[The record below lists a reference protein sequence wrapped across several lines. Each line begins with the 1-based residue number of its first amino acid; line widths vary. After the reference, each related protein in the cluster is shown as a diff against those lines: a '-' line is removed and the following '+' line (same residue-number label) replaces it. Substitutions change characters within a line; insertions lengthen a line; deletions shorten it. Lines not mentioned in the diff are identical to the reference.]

1 MRGEQGAINQHL
13 PVRSPGGGGTAIGV
27 ACRHHEENL
36 KELKDFKATK
46 MREEKRQRK
55 AEKKKFRKEK
65 KRLLKA
71 VSKNIHQ
78 LEASE
83 SVVDNLFESNTV
95 DNSLEDDEQ
104 VDCTIC
110 AETIKDYVP
119 KYFSGIPLNPACE
132 RCNGEVS
139 DDVQCD
145 ENANIKNDQDT
156 KIPHLETSL
165 NPDSFQL
172 SLTSA
177 NSLTLA
183 KDDLEPEFEKE
194 KVKPEQKIRQKI
206 NKKLEMRFNNGEI
219 SKEEMLELEE
229 ELVKELKAEL
239 LGEYETV

>member
-1 MRGEQGAINQHL
+1 MPRHPQLPEFEQQDSSIQGQNMFLQTEVANLESDQEAFKHAISDMDSKLQKSKTEIADLLSEIKCEIKAKELIEGQLTMKNQDFNELHDETL
-13 PVRSPGGGGTAIGV
+13 KLKNEKRELDTMETETIALRKELEDNKNRLKEGLEKVELKIKSQRKSF
-27 ACRHHEENL
+27 EENL

-83 SVVDNLFESNTV
+83 SVVDNLFESDTV

-119 KYFSGIPLNPACE
+119 KYCSGIVNTQTQP
-132 RCNGEVS
+132 
-139 DDVQCD
+139 
-145 ENANIKNDQDT
+145 
-156 KIPHLETSL
+156 
-165 NPDSFQL
+165 
-172 SLTSA
+172 SA
-177 NSLTLA
+177 
-183 KDDLEPEFEKE
+183 
-194 KVKPEQKIRQKI
+194 Q
-206 NKKLEMRFNNGEI
+206 FN
-219 SKEEMLELEE
+219 
-229 ELVKELKAEL
+229 
-239 LGEYETV
+239 